1 MSRRTVLQYKSFDEV
16 RLHSPCDWS
25 FKRPPR
31 LYNGAADAIFKKG
44 VDKSVRLMYIN
55 ITSHRLWLHY
65 VRRRGGYMDIS
76 SLREGNSLKVVLNGE
91 LCAESVPQTEAF
103 LNKSLGGINAL
114 TVDCGGVKRITKE
127 GLMLLLATKKK
138 LGNLKMALT
147 NVSEAVYN
155 SLEEQGITTLIDVGR
170 SV

>member
-1 MSRRTVLQYKSFDEV
+1 
-16 RLHSPCDWS
+16 
-25 FKRPPR
+25 
-31 LYNGAADAIFKKG
+31 
-44 VDKSVRLMYIN
+44 MYIN
-55 ITSHRLWLHY
+55 ITSHRLRLHY
-65 VRRRGGYMDIS
+65 VRRVGGYMDIS

-114 TVDCGGVKRITKE
+114 TVDCDGVKRITKE